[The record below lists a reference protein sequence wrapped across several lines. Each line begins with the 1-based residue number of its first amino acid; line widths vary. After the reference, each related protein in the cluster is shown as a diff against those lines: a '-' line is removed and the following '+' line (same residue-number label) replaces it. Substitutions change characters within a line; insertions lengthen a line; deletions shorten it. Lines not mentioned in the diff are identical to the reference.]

1 MLRILLK
8 HVVAE
13 VAIHT
18 LFDTL
23 FNNFVKPALKEK
35 IRRNLL
41 GANFVIEKREI
52 NVSSRVY
59 RGPPINI
66 VDDKY
71 MHGIDINDMMMEALK
86 YEIQEEIA
94 REDKEVGKRKGVTGV
109 TLTPCIQVYRDINPH
124 PDVSN
129 AIDLIYPRKD

>member
-1 MLRILLK
+1 MFSVILK
-8 HVVAE
+8 HAVVE

-71 MHGIDINDMMMEALK
+71 MHGIDINDMMMDALR
-86 YEIQEEIA
+86 YEIQEELA
-94 REDKEVGKRKGVTGV
+94 RENEEVGKRGGVPGV
-109 TLTPCIQVYRDINPH
+109 TLTPRIQVYRDINPH

-129 AIDLIYPRKD
+129 SIDLIYPRKD